1 MTKRDS
7 VFPSRDA
14 IVAFIRANPGEVGTR
29 DIAREFGLKNADRA
43 ELKRIL
49 RDLADSGTIAR
60 RGKKVAEPA
69 ALPATLIADIT
80 GRDSDGELIATP
92 AEWNEVED
100 SEPPKIRIHVPR
112 GRQPGA
118 AAGVGDRAL
127 LRIEPAGEDDGAT
140 IYRGRV
146 LKVTDQARGRVLG
159 VFRALPTGGGRL
171 VPVDKKQAGR
181 ELNIAAADM
190 NGATDGDLV
199 SVDLVRTRA
208 FGLGSG
214 RVKERLGSVSSE
226 KAISLIAIH
235 AHEIPLA
242 FSPGALREAEE
253 AEPATL
259 KGREDWRDIPLVTI
273 DPPDAKDHDDAVHAE
288 ADSDPANKGGFIV
301 RVAIADVA
309 FYVRPGS
316 ALDRDALL
324 RGNSVYFPDR
334 VVPMLPERISND
346 LCSLVPNAPRGAL
359 AVRMVIGADGR
370 KRSHSFHRVL
380 MRSAAKLNYA
390 QAQAAI
396 DGRPDDITGPLLNP
410 ILKPLYAAYATA
422 KKARDERDPLDLDIP
437 ERKILLKPDG
447 TVDRVVVPERLDAH
461 KLIEEFMILANVAAA
476 EMLEKKSLP
485 LIYRVHDEPTQEK
498 VHALQEFLKTI
509 DVPFAKG
516 GALRPSLFN
525 RVLTLV
531 AGQDYQPLVNEV
543 VLRSQ
548 AQAEYSAENYGH
560 FGLNLRRYAHF
571 TSPIRRYADLVVHRA
586 LIRGLGLGEG
596 ALPDSET
603 LETLSEVAAQISVSE
618 RRAMKAERETAD
630 RLIAHHLVDR
640 IGASFQGRISGVTRA
655 GLFVK
660 LQDTG
665 ADGLIP
671 IRTLGT
677 EYFNY
682 DEARHAL
689 VGSRSGAMHRL
700 GDIVDVRLVEAAPI
714 AGALRFEL
722 LSEGQTATRDHR
734 GKGSEGLKSRGFKP
748 GGFKSKGS
756 GSEAPGRTKA
766 KPGRAKDRKAAK
778 QGPGKQNPGK
788 AAAAKSGTAKGYGKS
803 SVKGSTKSKKGK

>member
-1 MTKRDS
+1 VKQKHDNG
-7 VFPSRDA
+7 FPSRDA
-14 IVAFIRANPGEVGTR
+14 IVAFIKKNPGKVGTKE
-29 DIAREFGLKNADRA
+29 IAREFGLKNADRA

-49 RDLADSGTIAR
+49 RDLADQGTIKKD
-60 RGKKVAEPA
+60 GKRISEA
-69 ALPATLIADIT
+69 ATLPATVLADIT
-80 GRDSDGELIATP
+80 GRDKDGELIASP
-92 AEWNEVED
+92 AEWDEVE
-100 SEPPKIRIHVPR
+100 SGEPPKIRIHIPR
-112 GRQPGA
+112 HARPGA
-118 AAGVGDRAL
+118 TAGVGDRAL
-127 LRIEPAGEDDGAT
+127 LRVERTDDKGAA
-140 IYRGRV
+140 YRGRV
-146 LKVTDQARGRVLG
+146 IKVIDHARHRVLG
-159 VFRALPTGGGRL
+159 LFRSSPDGGGRL

-181 ELNIAAADM
+181 ELNIAKADTL
-190 NGATDGDLV
+190 GAVDGDLV
-199 SVDLVRTRA
+199 SVDLVRSRG
-208 FGLGSG
+208 FGLAAGKV
-214 RVKERLGSVSSE
+214 RERLGSIASE

-235 AHEIPLA
+235 AHDIPME
-242 FSPGALREAEE
+242 FSKAALQEAEE
-253 AEPATL
+253 AKPPVL
-259 KGREDWRDIPLVTI
+259 KGREDWRDVPLVTI

-288 ADSDPANKGGFIV
+288 PDGNSNNKGGYIV
-301 RVAIADVA
+301 NVAIADVA

-316 ALDRDALL
+316 ALDHDAFL

-334 VVPMLPERISND
+334 VVPMLPERISNN
-346 LCSLVPNAPRGAL
+346 LCSLVPGEPRGAL
-359 AVRMVIGADGR
+359 AVRLVIGPDGR

-396 DGRPDDITGPLLNP
+396 DGKVDDITGPLLDR
-410 ILKPLYAAYATA
+410 ILKPLYAAYAVV
-422 KKARDERDPLDLDIP
+422 KRARDERDPLDLDIP
-437 ERKILLKPDG
+437 ERKILLKGDG

-476 EMLEKKSLP
+476 ETLERKALP
-485 LIYRVHDEPTQEK
+485 LIYRVHDEPTLEK
-498 VHALQEFLKTI
+498 VHALQEFLKTL
-509 DVPFAKG
+509 DVPFAKS

-531 AGQDYQPLVNEV
+531 AGQDYEQLVNEV

-571 TSPIRRYADLVVHRA
+571 TSPIRRYADLIVHRG
-586 LIRGLGLGEG
+586 LIRALGLGEG

-603 LETLSEVAAQISVSE
+603 AEHLSEVAAEISVTE

-640 IGASFQGRISGVTRA
+640 IGATFQGRISGVTRA

-660 LQDTG
+660 LDDTG

-671 IRTLGT
+671 IRSLGS

-682 DEARHAL
+682 DEIRHAL

-700 GDIVDVRLVEAAPI
+700 GDVIDVRLVEAQPI

-722 LSEGQTATRDHR
+722 LSEGQVFPRHQRRERAVARRKDRPHREKERRPERKKSGKAKR
-734 GKGSEGLKSRGFKP
+734 GKSWKR
-748 GGFKSKGS
+748 
-756 GSEAPGRTKA
+756 
-766 KPGRAKDRKAAK
+766 
-778 QGPGKQNPGK
+778 
-788 AAAAKSGTAKGYGKS
+788 
-803 SVKGSTKSKKGK
+803 

>member
-1 MTKRDS
+1 VAKQREQS
-7 VFPSRDA
+7 FPTRDA
-14 IVAFIRANPGEVGTR
+14 ILAFVRTHAGKVGTR
-29 DIAREFGLKNADRA
+29 EIAREFGLKNADRV
-43 ELKRIL
+43 ELKQIL
-49 RDLADSGTIAR
+49 RELADEGAIAKQ
-60 RGKKVAEPA
+60 GKKIHEPA
-69 ALPATLIADIT
+69 ALPPTVMADIT

-92 AEWNEVED
+92 TEWDEE
-100 SEPPKIRIHVPR
+100 SGGAPPKIRIHVPR
-112 GRQPGA
+112 RPQPGT

-127 LRIEPAGEDDGAT
+127 LRVEKPDAEGGA
-140 IYRGRV
+140 YSGRV
-146 LKVTDQARGRVLG
+146 IKVVDHAKTRVLG
-159 VFRALPTGGGRL
+159 IFRKLPDGGGRL

-181 ELNIAAADM
+181 ELNIAKADSG
-190 NGATDGDLV
+190 GAEDGDLV
-199 SVDLVRTRA
+199 SVDLTRSRG
-208 FGLGSG
+208 FGLASG
-214 RVKERLGSVSSE
+214 KVKERLGSLASE
-226 KAISLIAIH
+226 KAVSLIAIH
-235 AHEIPLA
+235 AHEIPQA
-242 FSPGALREAEE
+242 FSPAALREAEE
-253 AEPATL
+253 AKPATPQ
-259 KGREDWRDIPLVTI
+259 GREDWRDVPLVTI

-288 ADSDPANKGGFIV
+288 PDPDPNNKGGYILN
-301 RVAIADVA
+301 VAIADVA

-316 ALDRDALL
+316 ALDRDALT

-346 LCSLVPNAPRGAL
+346 LCSLVPGEPRGAL
-359 AVRMVIGADGR
+359 AVRMIIGADGR
-370 KRSHSFHRVL
+370 KRSHSFHRIL
-380 MRSAAKLNYA
+380 MRSAAKLSYA

-396 DGRPDDITGPLLNP
+396 DGRPDGTTGPLLET
-410 ILKPLYAAYATA
+410 ILKPLYAAYATV
-422 KKARDERDPLDLDIP
+422 KLARDERDPLDLDLP

-476 EMLEKKSLP
+476 EMLEKKALP
-485 LIYRVHDEPTQEK
+485 LIYRVHDEPTLEK
-498 VHALQEFLKTI
+498 VHNLQEFLKTL
-509 DVPFAKG
+509 DLPFAKS
-516 GALRPSLFN
+516 GALRPALFN
-525 RVLTLV
+525 RVLAQV
-531 AGQDYQPLVNEV
+531 KGHDSEPLVNEV

-596 ALPDSET
+596 ALPPTET
-603 LETLSEVAAQISVSE
+603 MESLSEVAAQISVTE

-630 RLIAHHLVDR
+630 RLIAHFLADR
-640 IGASFQGRISGVTRA
+640 IGATFQGRISGVTRA

-660 LQDTG
+660 LSDTG

-700 GDIVDVRLVEAAPI
+700 GDVVDVRLVEAAPV

-722 LSEGQTATRDHR
+722 LSEGRTIQR
-734 GKGSEGLKSRGFKP
+734 GRRREQPRGDGAKAQP
-748 GGFKSKGS
+748 HAQGK
-756 GSEAPGRTKA
+756 AHPGRSPRK
-766 KPGRAKDRKAAK
+766 KDRK
-778 QGPGKQNPGK
+778 PGK
-788 AAAAKSGTAKGYGKS
+788 TKG
-803 SVKGSTKSKKGK
+803 KSKKGKPF

>member
-1 MTKRDS
+1 MARQREQS
-7 VFPSRDA
+7 FPSRDA
-14 IVAFIRANPGEVGTR
+14 ILAFIRAQPGKIGTR
-29 DIAREFGLKNADRA
+29 EIAREFGLKNADRI
-43 ELKRIL
+43 ELKRML
-49 RDLADSGTIAR
+49 RDLKDEGVLAKQ
-60 RGKKVAEPA
+60 GKAVHEA
-69 ALPATLIADIT
+69 AVLPPTVMADIT

-92 AEWNEVED
+92 TEWDEEA
-100 SEPPKIRIHVPR
+100 SGAPPKIRIHVPR
-112 GRQPGA
+112 RPQPGT

-127 LRIEPAGEDDGAT
+127 LRVEKPDAEGGA
-140 IYRGRV
+140 YSGRV
-146 LKVTDQARGRVLG
+146 IKVVDHAKTRVLG
-159 VFRALPTGGGRL
+159 IFRKLADGGGRL

-181 ELNIAAADM
+181 ELNIAKVDSG
-190 NGATDGDLV
+190 GAEDGDLV
-199 SVDLVRTRA
+199 SVDLVRSRG
-208 FGLGSG
+208 FGLASG
-214 RVKERLGSVSSE
+214 KVKERLGSLASE
-226 KAISLIAIH
+226 KAVSLIAIH
-235 AHEIPLA
+235 AHEIPQA
-242 FSPGALREAEE
+242 FSPAALREAEE
-253 AEPATL
+253 AKPATL
-259 KGREDWRDIPLVTI
+259 AGREDWRDVPLVTI

-288 ADSDPANKGGFIV
+288 PDPDPNNKGGYILN
-301 RVAIADVA
+301 VAIADVA

-316 ALDRDALL
+316 ALDRDALT

-346 LCSLVPNAPRGAL
+346 LCSLVPGQPRGAL
-359 AVRMVIGADGR
+359 AVRMIIGADGR
-370 KRSHSFHRVL
+370 KRSHSFHRIL
-380 MRSAAKLNYA
+380 MRSAAKLSYA

-396 DGRPDDITGPLLNP
+396 DGRPDDITGPLLDS
-410 ILKPLYAAYATA
+410 ILKPLYEAYATV
-422 KKARDERDPLDLDIP
+422 KLARDERSPLDLDLP

-476 EMLEKKSLP
+476 EMLEKKALP
-485 LIYRVHDEPTQEK
+485 LIYRVHDEPTLEK
-498 VHALQEFLKTI
+498 VHNLQEFLKTL
-509 DVPFAKG
+509 DLPFAKS
-516 GALRPSLFN
+516 GALRPALFN
-525 RVLTLV
+525 RVLAQV
-531 AGQDYQPLVNEV
+531 KGHDSEPLVNEV

-596 ALPDSET
+596 ALPPTET
-603 LETLSEVAAQISVSE
+603 VETLSEVAAQISVTE

-630 RLIAHHLVDR
+630 RLIAHFLADR
-640 IGASFQGRISGVTRA
+640 IGATFQGRISGVTRA

-660 LQDTG
+660 LTDTG

-700 GDIVDVRLVEAAPI
+700 GDVVDVRLVEAAPV

-722 LSEGQTATRDHR
+722 LSEGRTIQRGRRREHGGAAT
-734 GKGSEGLKSRGFKP
+734 P
-748 GGFKSKGS
+748 
-756 GSEAPGRTKA
+756 SEAQAKAHPGRSPRK
-766 KPGRAKDRKAAK
+766 KDRK
-778 QGPGKQNPGK
+778 PGKNRS
-788 AAAAKSGTAKGYGKS
+788 KSG
-803 SVKGSTKSKKGK
+803 KSKRGKTF

>member
-1 MTKRDS
+1 MAKQREQS
-7 VFPSRDA
+7 FPSRDA
-14 IVAFIRANPGEVGTR
+14 ILAFIRAQPGKIGTR
-29 DIAREFGLKNADRA
+29 EIAREFGLKNADRI
-43 ELKRIL
+43 ELKRML
-49 RDLADSGTIAR
+49 RDLKDEGVLAKQ
-60 RGKKVAEPA
+60 GKAVHEA
-69 ALPATLIADIT
+69 AVLPPTVMADIT

-92 AEWNEVED
+92 TEWDEEA
-100 SEPPKIRIHVPR
+100 SGAPPKIRIHVPR
-112 GRQPGA
+112 RPQPGT

-127 LRIEPAGEDDGAT
+127 LRVEKPDAEGGA
-140 IYRGRV
+140 YSGRV
-146 LKVTDQARGRVLG
+146 IKVVDHAKTRVLG
-159 VFRALPTGGGRL
+159 IFRKLADGGGRL

-181 ELNIAAADM
+181 ELNIAKVDSG
-190 NGATDGDLV
+190 GAEDGDLV
-199 SVDLVRTRA
+199 SVDLVRSRG
-208 FGLGSG
+208 FGLASG
-214 RVKERLGSVSSE
+214 KVKERLGSLASE
-226 KAISLIAIH
+226 KAVSLIAIH
-235 AHEIPLA
+235 AHEIPQA
-242 FSPGALREAEE
+242 FSPAALREAEE
-253 AEPATL
+253 AKPATL
-259 KGREDWRDIPLVTI
+259 AGREDWRDVPLVTI

-288 ADSDPANKGGFIV
+288 PDPDPNNKGGYILN
-301 RVAIADVA
+301 VAIADVA

-316 ALDRDALL
+316 ALDRDALT

-346 LCSLVPNAPRGAL
+346 LCSLVPGQPRGAL
-359 AVRMVIGADGR
+359 AVRMIIGADGR
-370 KRSHSFHRVL
+370 KRSHSFHRIL
-380 MRSAAKLNYA
+380 MRSAAKLSYA

-396 DGRPDDITGPLLNP
+396 DGRPDDITGPLLDS
-410 ILKPLYAAYATA
+410 ILKPLYEAYATV
-422 KKARDERDPLDLDIP
+422 KLARDERSPLDLDLP

-476 EMLEKKSLP
+476 EMLEKKALP
-485 LIYRVHDEPTQEK
+485 LIYRVHDEPTLEK
-498 VHALQEFLKTI
+498 VHNLQEFLKTL
-509 DVPFAKG
+509 DLPFAKS
-516 GALRPSLFN
+516 GALRPALFN
-525 RVLTLV
+525 RVLAQV
-531 AGQDYQPLVNEV
+531 KGHDSEPLVNEV

-596 ALPDSET
+596 ALPPTET
-603 LETLSEVAAQISVSE
+603 VETLSEVAAQISVTE

-630 RLIAHHLVDR
+630 RLIAHFLADR
-640 IGASFQGRISGVTRA
+640 IGATFQGRISGVTRA

-660 LQDTG
+660 LTDTG

-700 GDIVDVRLVEAAPI
+700 GDVVDVRLVEAAPV

-722 LSEGQTATRDHR
+722 LSEGRTIQRGRRREHGGAAT
-734 GKGSEGLKSRGFKP
+734 P
-748 GGFKSKGS
+748 
-756 GSEAPGRTKA
+756 SEAQAKAHPGRSPRK
-766 KPGRAKDRKAAK
+766 KDRK
-778 QGPGKQNPGK
+778 PGKNRS
-788 AAAAKSGTAKGYGKS
+788 KSG
-803 SVKGSTKSKKGK
+803 KSKRGKTF